1 LPVGGGARAKS
12 TEDAGSRVLKV
23 QVAGRSRNSR
33 VDTAS
38 TLAFMREVEYRSS
51 GVPLEE
57 YELTR
62 GDHRRQKQSEEI
74 SESVRRQV
82 EEDNAKCR
90 ADPARAERRRQAF
103 ENVAKL
109 MQSFKKADHEIMRW
123 RVRLYCGHII
133 ETEAHYTYTDPLSAG
148 AYGRRCSECGEDRQ
162 TIVAFEPIGLR
173 GEPPEPTESTP
184 PPPPKKP
191 TRADLERRVKTL
203 EKENERLRAK
213 LSD

>member
-1 LPVGGGARAKS
+1 MHEVG
-12 TEDAGSRVLKV
+12 
-23 QVAGRSRNSR
+23 
-33 VDTAS
+33 
-38 TLAFMREVEYRSS
+38 YRSS
-51 GVPLEE
+51 GVPLEG

-62 GDHRRQKQSEEI
+62 RDHSRQKQSEEI
-74 SESVRRQV
+74 SEWARRQV
-82 EEDNAKCR
+82 EEDDAECR
-90 ADPARAERRRQAF
+90 ADPVRAERRRQAF

-148 AYGRRCSECGEDRQ
+148 SYGRRCSECGEDRQ

-173 GEPPEPTESTP
+173 GEPQEATEPLP

-191 TRADLERRVKTL
+191 TRAELERRIKKL

-213 LSD
+213 FSG